1 MKADLNLIPKKEA
14 LISKKAIIIGA
25 LLTVI
30 IVLVVGYFFVYIPKN
45 EKDSILR
52 EIKNKKTEISSYDGL
67 DEKQAEL
74 NKEKEELRKLIV
86 AIDELKIKNVK
97 LTNRIAD
104 IGKIIP
110 VDVMLNTMSYNNG
123 VMNITGTSP
132 DMINVAQFMVNLRN
146 MDYVLDVSHSTS
158 SFDNQSSYAE
168 DDEDDIEDKRSYKFN
183 FTVVYMLDQ
192 SEEIVPDTI
201 QEEEGGLGNENY
213 LKER

>member
-30 IVLVVGYFFVYIPKN
+30 ILLVVGYFFVYIPKN

-132 DMINVAQFMVNLRN
+132 DMINISRFMVNLRN
-146 MDYVLDVSHSTS
+146 MDYVLDVSHSTL

-183 FTVVYMLDQ
+183 LTVVYMLDQ

-201 QEEEGGLGNENY
+201 QEEEGGA
-213 LKER
+213 R

>member
-30 IVLVVGYFFVYIPKN
+30 ILLVVGYFFVYIPKN

-132 DMINVAQFMVNLRN
+132 DMIKISQFMVNLRN

-168 DDEDDIEDKRSYKFN
+168 DDEDDIEDKRSYKFDL
-183 FTVVYMLDQ
+183 TVVYMLDQ

-201 QEEEGGLGNENY
+201 QEEEGGA
-213 LKER
+213 R

>member
-132 DMINVAQFMVNLRN
+132 DMINISQFMVNLRN

-183 FTVVYMLDQ
+183 LTVVYMLDQ

-201 QEEEGGLGNENY
+201 QEEEGGA
-213 LKER
+213 R

>member
-132 DMINVAQFMVNLRN
+132 DMINIARFMVNLRN

-168 DDEDDIEDKRSYKFN
+168 DDEDDIEDKRSYKFDL
-183 FTVVYMLDQ
+183 TVVYMLDQ

-201 QEEEGGLGNENY
+201 QEEEGGA
-213 LKER
+213 R

>member
-132 DMINVAQFMVNLRN
+132 DMIKISQFMVNLRN

-183 FTVVYMLDQ
+183 LTVVYMLDQ

-201 QEEEGGLGNENY
+201 QEEEGGA
-213 LKER
+213 R

>member
-30 IVLVVGYFFVYIPKN
+30 ILLVVGYFFVYIPKN

-132 DMINVAQFMVNLRN
+132 DMINISRFMVNLRN

-183 FTVVYMLDQ
+183 LTVVYMLDQ

-201 QEEEGGLGNENY
+201 QEEEGGA
-213 LKER
+213 R

>member
-183 FTVVYMLDQ
+183 LTVVYMLDQ

-201 QEEEGGLGNENY
+201 QEEEGGA
-213 LKER
+213 R

>member
-132 DMINVAQFMVNLRN
+132 DMINVARFMVNLRN

-183 FTVVYMLDQ
+183 LTVVYMLDQ

-201 QEEEGGLGNENY
+201 QEEEGGA
-213 LKER
+213 R

>member
-132 DMINVAQFMVNLRN
+132 DMINVARFMVNLRN
-146 MDYVLDVSHSTS
+146 MDYVLDVSHSTL

-183 FTVVYMLDQ
+183 LTVVYMLDQ

-201 QEEEGGLGNENY
+201 QEEEGGA
-213 LKER
+213 R

>member
-14 LISKKAIIIGA
+14 LISKNAIIIGA

-30 IVLVVGYFFVYIPKN
+30 ILLVVGYFFVYIPKN

-132 DMINVAQFMVNLRN
+132 DMINVARFMVNLRN
-146 MDYVLDVSHSTS
+146 MDYVLDVSHSTL

-183 FTVVYMLDQ
+183 LTVVYMLDQ

-201 QEEEGGLGNENY
+201 QEEEGGA
-213 LKER
+213 R

>member
-1 MKADLNLIPKKEA
+1 
-14 LISKKAIIIGA
+14 
-25 LLTVI
+25 
-30 IVLVVGYFFVYIPKN
+30 
-45 EKDSILR
+45 
-52 EIKNKKTEISSYDGL
+52 L

-132 DMINVAQFMVNLRN
+132 DMINISQFMVNLRN

-183 FTVVYMLDQ
+183 LTVVYMLDQ

-201 QEEEGGLGNENY
+201 QEEEGGA
-213 LKER
+213 R

>member
-146 MDYVLDVSHSTS
+146 MDYVLDVSHSTL

-183 FTVVYMLDQ
+183 LTVVYMLDQ

-201 QEEEGGLGNENY
+201 QEEEGGA
-213 LKER
+213 R

>member
-132 DMINVAQFMVNLRN
+132 DMINISRFMVNLRN

-183 FTVVYMLDQ
+183 LTVVYMLDQ

-201 QEEEGGLGNENY
+201 QEEEGGA
-213 LKER
+213 R

>member
-30 IVLVVGYFFVYIPKN
+30 ILLVVGYFFVYIPKN

-132 DMINVAQFMVNLRN
+132 DMINISRFMVNLRN

-168 DDEDDIEDKRSYKFN
+168 DDEDDIEDKRSYKFDL
-183 FTVVYMLDQ
+183 TVVYMLDQ

-201 QEEEGGLGNENY
+201 QEEEGGA
-213 LKER
+213 R

>member
-132 DMINVAQFMVNLRN
+132 DMINVARFMVNLRN

-168 DDEDDIEDKRSYKFN
+168 DDEDDIEDKRSYKFDL
-183 FTVVYMLDQ
+183 TVVYMLDQ

-201 QEEEGGLGNENY
+201 QEEEGGA
-213 LKER
+213 R

>member
-25 LLTVI
+25 LLTVV

-132 DMINVAQFMVNLRN
+132 DMINISRFMVNLRN

-183 FTVVYMLDQ
+183 LTVVYMLDQ

-201 QEEEGGLGNENY
+201 QEEEGGA
-213 LKER
+213 R

>member
-25 LLTVI
+25 LLTVV

-146 MDYVLDVSHSTS
+146 MDYVLDVSHSTL

-183 FTVVYMLDQ
+183 LTVVYMLDQ

-201 QEEEGGLGNENY
+201 QEEEGGA
-213 LKER
+213 R

>member
-14 LISKKAIIIGA
+14 LISKNAIIIGA

-132 DMINVAQFMVNLRN
+132 DMINISRFMVNLRN

-183 FTVVYMLDQ
+183 LTVVYMLDQ

-201 QEEEGGLGNENY
+201 QEEEGGA
-213 LKER
+213 R

>member
-110 VDVMLNTMSYNNG
+110 VDVMLNTISYNNG

-132 DMINVAQFMVNLRN
+132 DMINISRFMVNLRN

-183 FTVVYMLDQ
+183 LTVVYMLDQ

-201 QEEEGGLGNENY
+201 QEEEGGA
-213 LKER
+213 R

>member
-110 VDVMLNTMSYNNG
+110 VDVMLNTISYNNG

-132 DMINVAQFMVNLRN
+132 DMINISQFMVNLRN

-168 DDEDDIEDKRSYKFN
+168 DDEDDIEDKRSYKFDL
-183 FTVVYMLDQ
+183 TVVYMLDQ

-201 QEEEGGLGNENY
+201 QEEEGGA
-213 LKER
+213 R

>member
-14 LISKKAIIIGA
+14 LISKNAIIIGA

-110 VDVMLNTMSYNNG
+110 VDVMLNTISYNNG

-132 DMINVAQFMVNLRN
+132 DMINISRFMVNLRN

-168 DDEDDIEDKRSYKFN
+168 DDEDDIEDKRSYKFDL
-183 FTVVYMLDQ
+183 TVVYMLDQ

-201 QEEEGGLGNENY
+201 QEEEGGA
-213 LKER
+213 R

>member
-30 IVLVVGYFFVYIPKN
+30 ILLVVGYFFVYIPKN

-132 DMINVAQFMVNLRN
+132 DMINISQFMVNLRN

-183 FTVVYMLDQ
+183 LTVVYMLDQ

-201 QEEEGGLGNENY
+201 QEEEGGA
-213 LKER
+213 R

>member
-14 LISKKAIIIGA
+14 LISKNAIIIGA

-30 IVLVVGYFFVYIPKN
+30 ILLVVGYFFVYIPKN

-132 DMINVAQFMVNLRN
+132 DMINISRFMVNLRN

-183 FTVVYMLDQ
+183 LTVVYMLDQ

-201 QEEEGGLGNENY
+201 QEEEGGA
-213 LKER
+213 R

>member
-132 DMINVAQFMVNLRN
+132 DMINISQFMVNLRN

-168 DDEDDIEDKRSYKFN
+168 DDEDDIEDKRSYKFDL
-183 FTVVYMLDQ
+183 TVVYMLDQ

-201 QEEEGGLGNENY
+201 QEEEGGA
-213 LKER
+213 R

>member
-132 DMINVAQFMVNLRN
+132 DMINISRFMVNLRN

-168 DDEDDIEDKRSYKFN
+168 DDEDDIEDKRSYKFDL
-183 FTVVYMLDQ
+183 TVVYMLDQ

-201 QEEEGGLGNENY
+201 QEEEGGA
-213 LKER
+213 R

>member
-30 IVLVVGYFFVYIPKN
+30 ILLVVGYFFVYIPKN

-132 DMINVAQFMVNLRN
+132 DMIKISQFMVNLRN

-183 FTVVYMLDQ
+183 LTVVYMLDQ

-201 QEEEGGLGNENY
+201 QEEEGGA
-213 LKER
+213 R

>member
-110 VDVMLNTMSYNNG
+110 VDVMLNTISYNNG

-183 FTVVYMLDQ
+183 LTVVYMLDQ

-201 QEEEGGLGNENY
+201 QEEEGGA
-213 LKER
+213 R

>member
-132 DMINVAQFMVNLRN
+132 DMIKISQFMVNLRN

-168 DDEDDIEDKRSYKFN
+168 DDEDDIEDKRSYKFDL
-183 FTVVYMLDQ
+183 TVVYMLDQ

-201 QEEEGGLGNENY
+201 QEEEGGA
-213 LKER
+213 R